1 MTAATKEGLLKYEEA
16 RKLAASDDGKA
27 RLRLAK
33 RVDVQPEILYFLAVT
48 VIRVGAARLK
58 IDRLSWLY
66 LIPLTVLALVGVLLL
81 YLDVIV
87 G

>member
-1 MTAATKEGLLKYEEA
+1 
-16 RKLAASDDGKA
+16 
-27 RLRLAK
+27 
-33 RVDVQPEILYFLAVT
+33 VT

-58 IDRLSWLY
+58 IDKLSWLY
-66 LIPLTVLALVGVLLL
+66 LIPLSVLAVVGVLLL